1 MCPAIIKSIFA
12 VFLLQVFILLWA
24 PACFAERADRNK
36 PIHLEADQVIV
47 DDARHISTFI
57 GNVRL
62 SQGTLLISG
71 DKIVVVEDKDGFKHA
86 TAYGNTAEFR
96 QKREGLEGYVEGYG
110 ERIEYDSRTGTLNFE
125 EKARL
130 KRDKDE
136 VSGDNITYNVKTEIF
151 RVNSGGVGPEN
162 GLQQRVRAVLQP
174 KSSENMLSPSA
185 SGALPVTPDTPF
197 PSHDEHE

>member
-1 MCPAIIKSIFA
+1 MCPTIIKSLFA
-12 VFLLQVFILLWA
+12 AFLLQVFTLLWA

-47 DDARHISTFI
+47 DDTRHISTFI

-151 RVNSGGVGPEN
+151 RVNSGGAGPEN
-162 GLQQRVRAVLQP
+162 TSATACSG
-174 KSSENMLSPSA
+174 SA
-185 SGALPVTPDTPF
+185 SAQIQ
-197 PSHDEHE
+197 